1 MTRDCSLFT
10 AHVIK
15 QHMAFTMSKIGDDD
29 SDGGHDFDDD
39 DDDDNGNGD
48 NDVEDDP
55 RGSTSDSDPVN
66 VKEIS
71 SS

>member
-1 MTRDCSLFT
+1 
-10 AHVIK
+10 
-15 QHMAFTMSKIGDDD
+15 MSETEDDNT
-29 SDGGHDFDDD
+29 DGGHDF

-55 RGSTSDSDPVN
+55 GGSTSDSDA

-71 SS
+71 SSA